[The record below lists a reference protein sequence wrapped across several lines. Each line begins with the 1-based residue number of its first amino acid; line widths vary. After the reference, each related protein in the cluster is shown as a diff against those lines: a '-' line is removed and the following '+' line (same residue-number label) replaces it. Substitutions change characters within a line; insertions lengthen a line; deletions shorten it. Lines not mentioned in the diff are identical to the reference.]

1 MVVVLVMLVALL
13 GASLAG
19 WRVSSAKSSELKGQL
34 IVTKIL
40 AESATEAAMVQAKR
54 IKELNDEVDKLVGFI
69 GEELGAG
76 GLVTILNSYTDGV
89 YEDPEGGDD
98 DDGVLN

>member
-1 MVVVLVMLVALL
+1 MVLVMLVALL

-54 IKELNDEVDKLVGFI
+54 IKELNDEVDITSIIPMSLDSWSLAITQTMSKI
-69 GEELGAG
+69 DREA
-76 GLVTILNSYTDGV
+76 
-89 YEDPEGGDD
+89 
-98 DDGVLN
+98 